1 MSSVPGSSAHSRAAP
16 DDTILITTWLDP
28 GQVDRVREAAGPI
41 PVVYEPD
48 LLRPP
53 RYPADHYGAD
63 RELSPEEESRWLGH
77 LGEAT
82 ILFDFDPSHRDDLPE
97 VAPNV
102 RWIQATSAGIGP
114 FVRRNGYAERMPAT
128 IFTTASG
135 VHARPL
141 AEFAAMA
148 MLAESRGLRKIR
160 QAQSERRWERYAGTD
175 LVDRTVLIVGHGSI
189 GSEVGRVAQAL
200 GMRVLGLK
208 RKPGAI
214 DPASVH
220 ADELGGMDRLHDF
233 LPRAEV
239 LVLAAPHTDETEGMI
254 GEAEIH
260 ALPKGAVFVN
270 VGRGSLVDEGALTR
284 ALQSPPEG
292 TGHLSAAWLD
302 VFATEPLPQGSP
314 LWQLPNVVVSPHSA
328 ATSDR
333 ENDRITD
340 LFCENLRRDRTGEPL
355 LNVLDV
361 ERLY

>member
-1 MSSVPGSSAHSRAAP
+1 MPA
-16 DDTILITTWLDP
+16 DDRILVTTWLDRD
-28 GQVDRVREAAGPI
+28 QVERIREAAAPV

-53 RYPADHYGAD
+53 RYPADHFGAD
-63 RELSPEEESRWLGH
+63 RELTPEQDARWLG
-77 LGEAT
+77 LLAQAT
-82 ILFDFDPSHRDDLPE
+82 ILFDFDPSHRGDLPE
-97 VAPNV
+97 VAPRV

-114 FVRRNGYAERMPAT
+114 FVRRHGYAERMPGT
-128 IFTTASG
+128 VFTTASG

-148 MLAESRGLRKIR
+148 MLAESRGLRTI
-160 QAQSERRWERYAGTD
+160 QEAQSQRRWQRYSGSDLAG
-175 LVDRTVLIVGHGSI
+175 RTVLIVGHGSI
-189 GSEVGRVAQAL
+189 GSEIGRVSKAL

-208 RKPGAI
+208 RHPEGI
-214 DPASVH
+214 DPASLH

-254 GEAEIH
+254 GGAEIQ
-260 ALPKGAVFVN
+260 ALPKGALFVN
-270 VGRGSLVDEGALTR
+270 VGRGSLVDEAALTR
-284 ALQSPPEG
+284 ALQKPPEG

-302 VFATEPLPQGSP
+302 VFATEPLPEESP
-314 LWQLPNVVVSPHSA
+314 VWGLPHVVVSPHSA

-340 LFCENLRRDRTGEPL
+340 LFCENLRRDRSGEPL

-361 ERLY
+361 DRLY